1 MPLTAIC
8 IKYLWLLASSPTVY
22 FEVIPKLFDRL
33 SNINSRV
40 VLALLTSLVRSNVS
54 TILSW
59 SLITLVGDWLIDD
72 Y

>member
-22 FEVIPKLFDRL
+22 LGVIPKLLDRL
-33 SNINSRV
+33 NNINSRV
-40 VLALLTSLVRSNVS
+40 VLALLISLVRSSVS